1 MVSSRSGL
9 VRVVYFVV
17 VALAALCAAL
27 GLSSGREAQAQT
39 TTPDFEVLVFSKT
52 AGFRHDSIPNG
63 IAAIQ
68 TLGQQNNFQVD
79 ATEDATQFNDANLAN
94 YEAVIFLSTT
104 GDVLNAEQQAAF
116 ERYIANGGGYAG
128 IHSAADTEYDWAWYG
143 EMLGGAYF
151 RSHPA
156 NQTATVNV
164 EDTTHPSTSHLS
176 ATWSRFDEWYNYRTN
191 PRGDVHVLAT
201 LDESSYQPGDGA
213 MGADHPIAW
222 CTNYGGGR
230 SFYTGMGH
238 TQESYSESNFTQ
250 HLLGGIRWAAGQA
263 TADCGEPREAPPGDT
278 DFQQVTLAK
287 GGDVLGEPMAIAVL
301 PDSRVLSTA
310 RDGSVYLTKPDSTTS
325 LAAKVPV
332 YNHDED
338 GLQGIALDPNFAE
351 NNWVYL
357 YYAPPLNTPAGDAPT
372 TADDPSTFDAW
383 KGHNQLSRFKMTGDT
398 IDLSSEQQ
406 IMQVPADRGICC
418 HAGGEID
425 FDAQG
430 NLYLS
435 TGDDSNPFESQGYTP
450 IDEQATRNPAFD
462 AQRSSANTNDL
473 RGKVLRISVQ
483 DDGSYTV
490 PAGNLFDEAADA
502 DDKTRPEI
510 YAMGFRN
517 PFRFAV
523 DKATGNIMLG
533 EYGPD
538 AGAADPN
545 RGPGGIVEFN
555 LIKGPG
561 NYGWPYCHG
570 DNVPYRDYDFATGVS
585 GPAFNCDAPANESP
599 RNTGLTQLPPIEPAW
614 IDYDNCS
621 VPEFGCGSESPMG
634 GPTYNFDPNLVS
646 DTKFPEYFNGKTFI
660 YEWGR
665 GWIKTVTENAD
676 GSPGDIVSFF
686 DSMTL
691 TRPMSVE
698 FGPEGSMYVLDY
710 GGGFFGGDANSALY
724 RIDYVQGNRAPIAE
738 TSATPNSGP
747 APLTVQF
754 SSEGSR
760 ELDFGDSIVSYEWD
774 FGDGSATSSEQNPS
788 HIYEQNGTYTARLTV
803 TDTTG
808 KTGTATETITVGN
821 TRPEVTIDTPP
832 NGSFFSFRGQISY
845 SVTVTDPEDEAA
857 GGIDCSR
864 VQVTTSLGHNEHSH
878 QDQSFTGCEGT
889 INVPARWEDQS
900 ESIFYIVNASYTDG
914 GGATGAGPLTGTEQV
929 ILQPKT
935 LQAEHYTEQVGTQ
948 TVAQSQA
955 NGGNRV
961 GFIDAGDYI
970 AFEPINLLNMTAVK
984 LRGTSGGSGGNVEFR
999 WNAPDGPVLAT
1010 VNVANTGGWDNY
1022 QDFGPVPLQNVPQ
1035 GAGTLYLTFTGGF
1048 DVDDVT
1054 FIGKGV
1060 DTNGPPTI
1068 DNISA
1073 TPSIGP
1079 APLDV
1084 SFTSSATEPD
1094 GEAITYSW
1102 DFGDGS
1108 PTSTEQNP
1116 SHTYAESGF
1125 YTATLT
1131 VSDPGGRTDT
1141 RTVRVSAVTPCGV
1154 ARSDEFDGTALDQQ
1168 RWDVIRDAGNYTVEN
1183 GQLELPIMAGGIYGN
1198 TEDAT
1203 PADAAKNVVV
1213 QSAPTGEWTATA
1225 KVTAEV
1231 SEQFHQ
1237 AGLRLYSDDSNWASV
1252 HLISIGGGSRDLEF
1266 IYENNDNAR
1275 NEAADKISVPA
1286 DFPSTYY
1293 VRLTSDGTNL
1303 TASYSTDGVNFTTVG
1318 RPAPMSAFATPQIGP
1333 TALSGPATTVVPT
1346 AYFDYIRV
1354 EPDSSG
1360 GTTDPN
1366 DEFNGSA
1373 LDKCRWS
1380 NIVREDPAG
1389 YSVANGA
1396 LNIDTGLNTDMSNQT
1411 TTAENLV
1418 LQPMPG
1424 GAWEATTKLTLNL
1437 KKTYEQAGLMVY
1449 GNDPNFIKLSYIK
1462 VPDGTNIEFIKQA
1475 NGSAIDGGAQD
1486 RSVNFGATG
1495 PSTVYLKLFSDGT
1508 DLRAAYSL
1516 DGVAWTNVGRAR
1528 SLGDIPTPYVG
1539 MAAYNGDGTN
1549 NQASFDY
1556 FNLGSEIPFSATAS
1570 ADTTSGRAPLTV
1582 NFTGSSSGGDN
1593 VTYAWDFQSD
1603 GTNDAN
1609 TQDASY
1615 TYTEPGNY
1623 TATLTATDDSGE
1635 TTTDT
1640 VDITVDPLAAPC
1652 DTPYTPEAGYKMLFD
1667 GTEASLENWTQSGGG
1682 GFDRDGCVIKSFGNF
1697 GLLYYSA
1704 EEFQAPYSLKLEWMK
1719 PGDDNS
1725 GVFVGFPADPDPSDG
1740 DNTVNTAITEGE
1752 EIQIDS
1758 TDDPD
1763 STTGAIYNEQAADA
1777 AARDAA
1783 LNPDGKW
1790 NEYEIRVEADRIIVY
1805 LNGVKIN
1812 EWMEDDP
1819 NVDLAQ
1825 GYIGI
1830 QNHGVGDD
1838 VFFRNIRISEG
1849 TANTAPVATD
1859 DSARTKANRSVGINV
1874 LGNDTDAEGDALS
1887 VANASDPAHGTVT
1900 LRNDGTILYTPDK
1913 NFKGTD
1919 TFTYTASDG
1928 NAESNT
1934 ATVTIDVT
1942 AGKPTKPPRG
1952 G

>member
-1 MVSSRSGL
+1 MRRMSYGKTVFFVLLAVLMAAAFSLYWMRGL
-9 VRVVYFVV
+9 
-17 VALAALCAAL
+17 
-27 GLSSGREAQAQT
+27 EAQ
-39 TTPDFEVLVFSKT
+39 TTPDFKVLVFSKT
-52 AGFRHDSIPNG
+52 AGFRHSSIPNG

-68 TLGQQNNFQVD
+68 QLGQQNNFAVD
-79 ATEDATQFNDANLAN
+79 ATEDATQFTDANLAN

-104 GDVLNAEQQAAF
+104 GDVLNADQQAAF
-116 ERYIANGGGYAG
+116 ERYIGNGGGYVG
-128 IHSAADTEYDWAWYG
+128 IHAAADTEYDWGWYG

-164 EDTTHPSTSHLS
+164 EDATHPSTAHLP
-176 ATWSRFDEWYNYRTN
+176 ANWSRFDEWYNYRTN

-201 LDESSYQPGDGA
+201 LDETSYSPGDGA
-213 MGADHPIAW
+213 MGSDHPIAW

-230 SFYTGMGH
+230 SWYTGMGH
-238 TQESYSESNFTQ
+238 TEESYSESNFTQ
-250 HLLGGIRWAAGQA
+250 HLLGGIRWSAGAAQ
-263 TADCGEPREAPPGDT
+263 ADCGEPRQAPPGDS

-301 PDSRVLSTA
+301 PDRRVLSTA
-310 RDGSVYLTKPDSTTS
+310 RDGSVYLTRPDSTTT
-325 LAAKVPV
+325 LAADVPV

-357 YYAPPLNTPAGDAPT
+357 YYAPPLDTPAGDAPAEG
-372 TADDPSTFDAW
+372 TAADFEPFE
-383 KGHNQLSRFKMTGDT
+383 GHNQLSRFKLVGDT
-398 IDLSSEQQ
+398 LDLSSEQQ
-406 IMQVPADRGICC
+406 ILQVSADRGICC

-425 FDAQG
+425 FDSQG

-450 IDEQATRNPAFD
+450 IDERATRNPAFD
-462 AQRSSANTNDL
+462 AQRTSANTNDL

-483 DDGSYTV
+483 ADGSYTI
-490 PAGNLFDEAADA
+490 PGGNLFDEAQDTQ
-502 DDKTRPEI
+502 DKTRPEI

-523 DKATGNIMLG
+523 DQATGNILLG

-570 DNVPYRDYDFATGVS
+570 DNVPYRDYDFATGTS
-585 GPAFNCDAPANESP
+585 GPEFDCDAPVNESP
-599 RNTGLTQLPPIEPAW
+599 NNTGLTQLPPVETAW
-614 IDYDNCS
+614 ISYDNCS
-621 VPEFGCGSESPMG
+621 LPEFGCGSESPMG
-634 GPTYNFDPNLVS
+634 GPTYNFDPNLAS
-646 DTKFPEYFNGKTFI
+646 DTKFPEYYDGKKFI

-665 GWIKTVTENAD
+665 GWIKTVTENPD
-676 GSPGDIVSFF
+676 GSRGDIVPFF

-698 FGPEGSMYVLDY
+698 FGPEGSLYVLDY

-738 TSATPNSGP
+738 ASATPNSGP
-747 APLTVQF
+747 APLNVQF
-754 SSEGSR
+754 SSGGSR
-760 ELDFGDSIVSYEWD
+760 ELDEGDSIVSYQWD
-774 FGDGSATSSEQNPS
+774 FQDDGTVDSTEQNPTFS
-788 HIYEQNGTYTARLTV
+788 YDQNGTFTARLTV

-821 TRPEVTIDTPP
+821 SRPEVTIETPP
-832 NGSFFSFRGQISY
+832 DGSFFSFGGQISY
-845 SVTVTDPEDEAA
+845 QVTVNDPED
-857 GGIDCSR
+857 GTNICTSD
-864 VQVTTSLGHNEHSH
+864 VQITTSLGHNEHSH
-878 QDQSFTGCEGT
+878 QDQTFTGCEGT

-900 ESIFYIVNASYTDG
+900 ESIFYIVNASYTDAG
-914 GGATGAGPLTGTEQV
+914 GTTGAGPLTGTDQV

-935 LQAEHYTEQVGTQ
+935 LQAEHYSSQQGTQ

-955 NGGNRV
+955 HGGNRV
-961 GFIDAGDYI
+961 GFIEAGDYI

-984 LRGTSGGSGGNVEFR
+984 LRASSGGSGGNVEFR

-1010 VNVANTGGWDNY
+1010 ASIPNTGGWDNY
-1022 QDFGPVPLQNVPQ
+1022 QDIAPVTLQNVPQ
-1035 GAGTLYLTFTGGF
+1035 GTGTLYLTFTGGF
-1048 DVDDVT
+1048 DVDDIT

-1060 DTNGPPTI
+1060 DVNGPPTI
-1068 DNISA
+1068 DDISA
-1073 TPSIGP
+1073 SPSIGP

-1084 SFTSSATEPD
+1084 NFTSSATEPD
-1094 GEAITYSW
+1094 GEQISYEW

-1108 PTSTEQNP
+1108 PTSNEQNP

-1168 RWDVIRDAGNYTVEN
+1168 RWDVIRDAENYTVEN
-1183 GQLELPIMAGGIYGN
+1183 GQLGLPIMQGGIYGN
-1198 TEDAT
+1198 TEDV

-1266 IYENNDNAR
+1266 IRETNDEPIND
-1275 NEAADKISVPA
+1275 AADKISVPA

-1303 TASYSTDGVNFTTVG
+1303 TASYSTDGQNFTQVG
-1318 RPAPMSAFATPQIGP
+1318 RSASMSDFANPQIGP

-1360 GTTDPN
+1360 GTTNPN

-1396 LNIDTGLNTDMSNQT
+1396 LNIDTGLNTDMSNAT
-1411 TTAENLV
+1411 TTAENLI

-1424 GAWEATTKLTLNL
+1424 GAWEATTKMTLNL
-1437 KKTYEQAGLMVY
+1437 EKTYEQGGLMVY
-1449 GNDPNFIKLSYIK
+1449 GNDQNFIKLSYIK
-1462 VPDGTNIEFIKQA
+1462 VPDGTNIEFIKQT
-1475 NGSAIDGGAQD
+1475 NGSTIDGGAQD
-1486 RSVNFGATG
+1486 RSENFGATG
-1495 PSTVYLKLFSDGT
+1495 PGTVYLKLFSDGT

-1516 DGVAWTNVGRAR
+1516 DGVSWTNVGRAR
-1528 SLGDIPTPYVG
+1528 SLGDVPTPYVG

-1556 FNLGSEIPFSATAS
+1556 FNLGSDIPFSASAS
-1570 ADTTSGRAPLTV
+1570 ADKTTGRAPLTV
-1582 NFTGSSSGGDN
+1582 NFTGSSSGGEG
-1593 VTYAWDFQSD
+1593 VTYDWDFQSD
-1603 GTNDAN
+1603 GTQDAN
-1609 TQDASY
+1609 TKDASY
-1615 TYTEPGNY
+1615 TYTDPGTY
-1623 TATLTATDDSGE
+1623 KATLTATDGSGE
-1635 TTTDT
+1635 ITTDT
-1640 VDITVDPLAAPC
+1640 VDITVDPPAAPC
-1652 DTPYTPEAGYKMLFD
+1652 DTPYTPEAGYEMLFD
-1667 GTEASLENWTQSGGG
+1667 GTDASLQNWTQSGGG

-1725 GVFVGFPADPDPSDG
+1725 GVFVGFPDDGAD
-1740 DNTVNTAITEGE
+1740 TVNTAITQGE
-1752 EIQIDS
+1752 EVQIDS

-1763 STTGAIYNEQAADA
+1763 STTGAIYDEQAAEE
-1777 AARDAA
+1777 AARDEA
-1783 LNPDGKW
+1783 LKPDGEW
-1790 NEYEIRVEADRIIVY
+1790 NEYEIRVEADRIIVF
-1805 LNGVKIN
+1805 LNGTKIN
-1812 EWMEDDP
+1812 EWVDDDP

-1838 VFFRNIRISEG
+1838 VFFRNIRIREG
-1849 TANTAPVATD
+1849 AANTPPTATN
-1859 DSARTKANRSVGINV
+1859 DSARTKAGRSVAINV
-1874 LGNDTDAEGDALS
+1874 LANDTDAEGNSLA
-1887 VANASDPAHGTVT
+1887 VAGASDPAHGTTSVQA
-1900 LRNDGTILYTPDK
+1900 NGTVLYTPDK
-1913 NFKGTD
+1913 RFKGTD
-1919 TFTYTASDG
+1919 TFTYTATDG
-1928 NAESNT
+1928 QAESAP
-1934 ATVTIDVT
+1934 ATVTIQVT
-1942 AGKPTKPPRG
+1942 ASKPKG